1 MALHRSGG
9 NLVNKPIFKLAL
21 VLLLLGGAVMA
32 APLAIAAPSQALGY
46 TPKYPPGFTHF
57 DYVNPNAPKG
67 GEVTL
72 SAQGSFDSLNPFL
85 LRGIGPEGL
94 SQLVFETL
102 MVGSEDEPF
111 SQYGLLADDV
121 ELAADGLSVTFHINP
136 KARFSDGSPVTAADV
151 KFSFDTLKSDKAHP
165 QYRFYWADIK
175 RAVVLGERKVR
186 FDFARVNPE
195 LHMIVG
201 QIPIFSRK
209 WVGDRP
215 FDKVVLK
222 KPIGSGPYTVG
233 DYELGKYI
241 TYVRNPNYWGKD
253 LGGRRGTYNF
263 DRVTFRYYR
272 DSTAQLEAFKA
283 GEFDFILVNNSKQW
297 ARDYNGA
304 KFDDGR
310 IQKVAFP
317 HHNNAGMQGFVFN
330 LRRPLFQDERVRRAI
345 TLAFDFEW
353 ENHHLF
359 YDQYK
364 RCDSYFSNSE
374 LASSGLP
381 RGDELALLD
390 NYRNQ
395 LPKEVFTR
403 VWRPP
408 STKPYGLR
416 HNLLKAKKLLE
427 EAGWHYRDGALR
439 NAEGEPFRFEFML
452 FQKGFLRIVAPFA
465 RNLAKL
471 GIEVDYRTVDAAIY
485 QERQDSFDF
494 DMMVNV
500 FGESQSPGNELVGMF
515 HSSAANQEG
524 SQNVIGIKN
533 PVVDALIDKVIY
545 APDRKHLVTAVHALD
560 RVLLYG
566 DYVVPNWYIAN
577 HRVAYWNK
585 FGHPQTLPLYYSATN
600 WMLETWW
607 STASGDR

>member
-1 MALHRSGG
+1 MTSRRSGR
-9 NLVNKPIFKLAL
+9 FLANTL
-21 VLLLLGGAVMA
+21 IAKIVFALFVLGGVAVA
-32 APLAIAAPSQALGY
+32 ASSAVAAPSQALGY

-57 DYVNPNAPKG
+57 DYVNPEAPKG
-67 GEVTL
+67 GELML
-72 SAQGSFDSLNPFL
+72 SALGSFDSLNPFL
-85 LRGIGPEGL
+85 LRGIGPDGL

-102 MVGSEDEPF
+102 MAGSKDEPF

-121 ELAADGLSVTFHINP
+121 ELADDGLSVTFHINP

-175 RAVVLGERKVR
+175 QAVVLGERKVR

-209 WVGDRP
+209 WVGDTP

-222 KPIGSGPYTVG
+222 KPVGSGPYIVG
-233 DYELGKYI
+233 DYQLGKYI
-241 TYVRNPNYWGKD
+241 TYVRNPDYWGKD
-253 LGGRRGTYNF
+253 LGARRGTYNF

-272 DSTAQLEAFKA
+272 DSTAQVEAFKA

-310 IQKVAFP
+310 IRKARFP
-317 HHNNAGMQGFVFN
+317 NHNNAGMQGFVFN

-353 ENHHLF
+353 ENRHLF

-381 RGDELALLD
+381 KGDELALLEP
-390 NYRNQ
+390 YRDQ
-395 LPKEVFTR
+395 LPKEVFTQ

-408 STKPYGLR
+408 STKPHGLR
-416 HNLLKAKKLLE
+416 HNLLKAKRLLE

-439 NAEGEPFRFEFML
+439 NAKGEPFRFDFVL

-471 GIEVDYRTVDAAIY
+471 GIQVDYRTVDAAVY

-515 HSSAANQEG
+515 HSSSADQEG
-524 SQNVIGIKN
+524 SQNIIGIKN
-533 PVVDALIDKVIY
+533 PVVDALVEKVIY

-560 RVLLYG
+560 RVLLHG
-566 DYVVPNWYIAN
+566 NYVVPNFYIAD

-585 FGHPQTLPLYYSATN
+585 FSHPKTLPLYYGATD

-607 STASGDR
+607 STAASDK